1 MAQLPL
7 QAPQPGTAFTQPGSL
22 GSPCFAVEA
31 QVAFSCRLFLS
42 LNPDYFVWKAL
53 EEPLAHRSE
62 QSLLPARPPSLA
74 SGGPFPA
81 APQRWHQ
88 AFCFPTQALVFW
100 LSPGEGPA
108 VALGKV
114 PEEGTSCPSSSAAP
128 LRGGPALGAVLR
140 PGCGKASELLPS
152 PRLLAA
158 PLPFGSPFPGPCEL
172 SASSF
177 PDP

>member
-114 PEEGTSCPSSSAAP
+114 PEEGTSCPSPSP
-128 LRGGPALGAVLR
+128 WW
-140 PGCGKASELLPS
+140 PS
-152 PRLLAA
+152 PRSRSAA
-158 PLPFGSPFPGPCEL
+158 RLRESLRAASQPASLGSPASFWQPLPRPV
-172 SASSF
+172 
-177 PDP
+177 